1 TWIWIIIV
9 TVALIGGV
17 ALGFFLAR
25 KYMMDYLEKNPP
37 INEDMLRMMMMQM
50 GQKPSQKKINQMM
63 TMMNKQTHS
72 KKAKKQVKEAK
83 KKKINLSVSHV
94 TGGLFLPTLNKY
106 LLFKHFI
113 HIEMKCF
120 LIKNVYFRNKI
131 INLIKIAIF
140 QNIH

>member
-1 TWIWIIIV
+1 MSSLATWIWIIIV

-63 TMMNKQTHS
+63 TMMNKQTDS
-72 KKAKKQVKEAK
+72 KEAK
-83 KKKINLSVSHV
+83 KRVKDAKK
-94 TGGLFLPTLNKY
+94 
-106 LLFKHFI
+106 
-113 HIEMKCF
+113 
-120 LIKNVYFRNKI
+120 
-131 INLIKIAIF
+131 
-140 QNIH
+140 